1 VGARPAMGK
10 TTFAHGIVRHA
21 AVHARVPVLLFSLEM
36 SHLELTQRMLCSEA
50 RVDATR
56 MRNGRLLE
64 SDWPKISEAIG
75 RLGDAP
81 IYIDDNPSVTVMDIR
96 AKARRLKAR
105 EGLGL
110 VVVDYLQLMT
120 GHARSRA
127 ENRQVEVSEISRGL
141 KLLARELDIPVI
153 ALSQLSRN
161 LEMRQD
167 KRPVLA
173 DLRESGSI
181 EQDAD
186 VVLFIYRDEV
196 YNPESS
202 VRGTA
207 EIITAKHRNG
217 PTGMTELTFVDR
229 YTRFGAAARV

>member
-1 VGARPAMGK
+1 M
-10 TTFAHGIVRHA
+10 
-21 AVHARVPVLLFSLEM
+21 
-36 SHLELTQRMLCSEA
+36 ELTQRLLGSEA
-50 RVDATR
+50 RVDANR
-56 MRNGRLLE
+56 MRTGKLREN
-64 SDWPKISEAIG
+64 DWSKVGNAISRMSEA
-75 RLGDAP
+75 P
-81 IYIDDNPSVTVMDIR
+81 IFIDDNPNLTVMDIR
-96 AKARRLKAR
+96 ARARRLKSR
-105 EGLGL
+105 VGLGL

-120 GHARSRA
+120 GRHGA

-141 KLLARELDIPVI
+141 KVLARELDIPVI

-196 YNPESS
+196 YNPDSPE
-202 VRGTA
+202 RGSA
-207 EIITAKHRNG
+207 EIITSKHRNG
-217 PTGMTELTFVDR
+217 PTGVTHLAFVDR
-229 YTRFGAAARV
+229 YTRFDEQARV